1 MPSRVNE
8 SKVGAVD
15 LPIPARPVF
24 KDLLEKKRKELD
36 RARTQTRTARELSQV
51 RAMLLEHAV
60 TTKQIVAATGVSDNV
75 ARCRVR
81 EVGGVWD
88 GKGRC
93 WRLANLIR

>member
-1 MPSRVNE
+1 MPFFSVAAILPPAPRIDAKALIE
-8 SKVGAVD
+8 SKRRECDHRTTV
-15 LPIPARPVF
+15 ARI
-24 KDLLEKKRKELD
+24 E
-36 RARTQTRTARELSQV
+36 REMAQV
-51 RAMLLEHAV
+51 RAMLLV
-60 TTKQIVAATGVSDNV
+60 GPVSTKQITAATGVSDNV